1 MNFSK
6 SKSAS
11 CQNWKHTSNI
21 DSKPCRYGLPKNSAI
36 LAEAKHEP
44 MYDEVIN
51 KYEIE
56 YSAGGA
62 TQNTLR
68 FCQWIVGKNNQV
80 TTFVGSC
87 GNDYFG
93 RIMEKKAKN
102 DGVLVKY
109 QMVDDVNSGT
119 CAVLVNNNGKS
130 RSLCANLG
138 STNCKI
144 STL

>member
-1 MNFSK
+1 
-6 SKSAS
+6 
-11 CQNWKHTSNI
+11 
-21 DSKPCRYGLPKNSAI
+21 
-36 LAEAKHEP
+36 

-68 FCQWIVGKNNQV
+68 FCQWVVGKNYQV

-93 RIMEKKAKN
+93 KIMEKKAKG

-109 QMVDDVNSGT
+109 QMVDGVNTGT
-119 CAVLVNNNGKS
+119 CAVLVNNNGKY
-130 RSLCANLG
+130 RSLCAYLG
-138 STNCKI
+138 KLSVFG
-144 STL
+144 